1 MEGNKWVHGHSEESA
16 HCFLLVFVSG
26 IPRAESLPTQLLPQ
40 SGFHLNGAPLPTYA
54 SEMNGSSSL
63 SAIYSANSVMRG
75 ERTFCAFPVC
85 IPNTER
91 I

>member
-1 MEGNKWVHGHSEESA
+1 MEGNKRDTEDSVHYS
-16 HCFLLVFVSG
+16 LLVFVSG
-26 IPRAESLPTQLLPQ
+26 IPRAESLPTQLFPQ
-40 SGFHLNGAPLPTYA
+40 SDFDVNGAPLPAYA
-54 SEMNGSSSL
+54 SEMNGSISL

-75 ERTFCAFPVC
+75 ECILCAFPVC